1 MTNRSLKREEG
12 GRGDTGPPQPRWH
25 LTPALG
31 ASVTR
36 VAKKDLGRAWVLSL
50 HIGVSHRAL
59 SSPRPGS
66 GLRRLPARAPG
77 PVLCTEDTFTK
88 VHHSVRRSFG
98 ETAGK
103 AFWQL
108 GLGDRNSSLLL
119 SGLLRRGQRS
129 AAPRHHWAPLPLPCS
144 RRGRGSGERGR
155 KAEAPGAAF
164 LAQVRVWAPTLG
176 PETGTGESPCWDR
189 PGNAVLLP
197 KSSGPPPLKA
207 TPARNGLPDL
217 FPLRTMTATQLRGE
231 TPRGLVGPW
240 RS

>member
-36 VAKKDLGRAWVLSL
+36 VVKKDLGRAWVLSL

-108 GLGDRNSSLLL
+108 GLGDRNEQSPSLRA
-119 SGLLRRGQRS
+119 SKKRAEVS
-129 AAPRHHWAPLPLPCS
+129 CPKAPLGTLPLPCS
-144 RRGRGSGERGR
+144 RRGWGSGEGGR